1 MKRIPEPELMEDPEQ
16 ALAYG
21 RADFEE
27 PHSNFIKLLLVSCPL
42 HGGIG
47 AVLDLGCGTG
57 DITFR
62 VARAF
67 PEAVVDAVDGS
78 EAMLYYA
85 REGLVKSR
93 EFGERIRFIHS
104 KLEDFEPGKS
114 YDLIVSNSL
123 LHHIPDPAR
132 FWRDIKRLSD
142 RGTFVFIMD
151 LLRPPSTDEAR
162 RLVEAYS
169 PGEPGILKRDFY
181 NSLLASF
188 EIDEVRTQL
197 HEAGLGSFTVERAS
211 DRHLIVYGMRG

>member
-85 REGLVKSR
+85 IEGLVKSR
-93 EFGERIRFIHS
+93 EFGERIRFI
-104 KLEDFEPGKS
+104 
-114 YDLIVSNSL
+114 
-123 LHHIPDPAR
+123 
-132 FWRDIKRLSD
+132 
-142 RGTFVFIMD
+142 
-151 LLRPPSTDEAR
+151 
-162 RLVEAYS
+162 
-169 PGEPGILKRDFY
+169 
-181 NSLLASF
+181 
-188 EIDEVRTQL
+188 
-197 HEAGLGSFTVERAS
+197 
-211 DRHLIVYGMRG
+211 

>member
-27 PHSNFIKLLLVSCPL
+27 PHSNFIKLLFTHCSPA
-42 HGGIG
+42 GDIG

-62 VARAF
+62 VARSF

-85 REGLVKSR
+85 REGLGKST
-93 EFGERIRFIHS
+93 ELEKRIRFIHC
-104 KLEDFEPGKS
+104 KLEHFEPRKS

-123 LHHIPDPAR
+123 LHHIPDPAH
-132 FWRDIKRLSD
+132 FWQAVKRLSG
-142 RGTFVFIMD
+142 RGTAVFIMD
-151 LLRPPSTDEAR
+151 LLRPVSAGEAR
-162 RLVEAYS
+162 RLVETYS
-169 PGEPGILKRDFY
+169 PNEPGILKRDFY
-181 NSLLASF
+181 NSLLAAF
-188 EIDEVRTQL
+188 EIDDVRLQL
-197 HEAGLGSFTVERAS
+197 NEAGLGYFRAERAS
-211 DRHLIVYGMRG
+211 DRHLIVYGIRA